1 MAEVGRA
8 PMELAADDGACRCC
22 GATTR
27 QRGVWPEVYA
37 DTGQELRRCGHC
49 AAAYLA
55 PDFTE
60 ETLARFYAH
69 DYRRLFPAE
78 SPWRSEARFFAW
90 RGDRPIAQR
99 RLQWIAPQLATG
111 ARLLEM
117 GSGFGAFLGVAAAAR
132 PDLHLSAIE
141 PDLEHRA
148 RLLGDAR
155 VAFVADLQAVADA
168 SVDAVVAFHV
178 LEHLPDPRGF
188 LQTLVRVLVPGGTA
202 WIEVPDVMSDWRSR
216 NYVQPAHLSYF
227 SAALLQRLALSA
239 GLEVVQCGA
248 HPAGGALADNLWMQ
262 LRRPPHPCAMPLAA
276 ADAEEVRRL
285 DARLDSVGWGLRDR
299 LRRALKRAIVRVFGP
314 GLPGEVQRWRG
325 RRHVREA
332 MRDALR

>member
-1 MAEVGRA
+1 MARLGPA

-27 QRGVWPEVYA
+27 QRAVWPEVYA
-37 DTGQELRRCGHC
+37 GTGQELRRCGHC

-78 SPWRSEARFFAW
+78 APWRSEARFFAW
-90 RGDRPIAQR
+90 RGDLPIAQR
-99 RLQWIAPQLATG
+99 RLQWISPQLATG
-111 ARLLEM
+111 TRLLEM
-117 GSGFGAFLGVAAAAR
+117 GSGFGAFLGAAAAAR
-132 PDLHLSAIE
+132 PDLDLWAIE
-141 PDLEHRA
+141 PDLDHRA

-155 VAFVADLQAVADA
+155 VTFVPDLQAVPDA

-188 LQTLVRVLVPGGTA
+188 LQTLVRILAPGGRA

-227 SAALLQRLALSA
+227 SDSVLQRLALSA
-239 GLEVVQCGA
+239 GLEAVQCGA
-248 HPAGGALADNLWMQ
+248 HPAGGVLADNLWMEV
-262 LRRPPHPCAMPLAA
+262 RRPAQPCVSPLAIA
-276 ADAEEVRRL
+276 STEEVRRL
-285 DARLDSVGWGLRDR
+285 DARLDSVCWGLRDR
-299 LRRALKRAIVRVFGP
+299 LRRALKRAIVRAFGP

-325 RRHVREA
+325 RRQVREA

>member
-1 MAEVGRA
+1 MARPGRM
-8 PMELAADDGACRCC
+8 PMELAADAGACRCC

-27 QRGVWPEVYA
+27 QRAVWPEVYA

-49 AAAYLA
+49 ALAYLA

-60 ETLARFYAH
+60 DALARFYAH

-99 RLQWIAPQLATG
+99 RLQWIAPQLAAG

-132 PDLHLSAIE
+132 PDLELSAIE

-155 VAFVADLQAVADA
+155 VAFVPDLQAVPDA
-168 SVDAVVAFHV
+168 GVDAVVAFHV

-188 LQTLVRVLVPGGTA
+188 LQALARILAPGGHA
-202 WIEVPDVMSDWRSR
+202 WIEVPNVMSDWRSR

-227 SAALLQRLALSA
+227 SDSVLQRLALSV
-239 GLEVVQCGA
+239 GLEVLQCGA
-248 HPAGGALADNLWMQ
+248 HPAGGVLADNLWMEVQ
-262 LRRPPHPCAMPLAA
+262 RPVQACASPLASA
-276 ADAEEVRRL
+276 SAEEVGRL

-325 RRHVREA
+325 RRQVREA

>member
-1 MAEVGRA
+1 MDRAGHA
-8 PMELAADDGACRCC
+8 PMQLAADDGGCRCC
-22 GATTR
+22 GATVR
-27 QRGVWPEVYA
+27 QRAVWGEVYA

-60 ETLARFYAH
+60 EALARFYAH

-78 SPWRSEARFFAW
+78 SPWRSQARFFAW

-99 RLQWIAPQLATG
+99 RLQWIAPQLPTG

-117 GSGFGAFLGVAAAAR
+117 GSGFGAFLGAAAALR
-132 PDLHLSAIE
+132 PDLKLFAIE
-141 PDLEHRA
+141 PDLENRT
-148 RLLGDAR
+148 RLLDAAQ
-155 VAFVADLQAVADA
+155 VTFVPDLHAVAEA

-188 LQTLVRVLVPGGTA
+188 LQTLARVLAPGGLA

-227 SAALLQRLALSA
+227 SASLLQRLALSA
-239 GLEVVQCGA
+239 GLEVRACAA
-248 HPAGGALADNLWMQ
+248 HPVGGALADNLWMEV
-262 LRRPPHPCAMPLAA
+262 RRPAQACASPLAA
-276 ADAEEVRRL
+276 ARAEEVDALDMRL
-285 DARLDSVGWGLRDR
+285 DCVGWGLRDR
-299 LRRALKRAIVRVFGP
+299 LRRALKRAIVRAFGP

-325 RRHVREA
+325 RRQVREA